1 MNVTQMNKFLD
12 EIVEKFNGQEFTIDD
27 IKNLDTFM
35 KPKKIKK
42 KKDPNAPKRASTA
55 WIFYTT
61 EMRPKVRDEN
71 PDKKMPELT
80 TIMSEMWRN
89 LSDEDKEPYKIMET
103 DDRKRYKQEK
113 EEYDS
118 NSDTNSDTDT
128 SGSDSDT
135 KKKTKDPNAPK
146 RNINAFFHFG
156 KVIRAKDKD
165 TKYTASSLKT
175 LWKDLDD
182 KSEYEELAN
191 IDKERYLKEKEE
203 YENQ

>member
-1 MNVTQMNKFLD
+1 MNGTQMNKFLN

-27 IKNLDTFM
+27 IKNLDTFAE
-35 KPKKIKK
+35 PKKIKK

-61 EMRPKVRDEN
+61 ETRPKVHDEN
-71 PDKKMPELT
+71 PDKKMTELT

-89 LSDEDKEPYKIMET
+89 LTDEDKEPYRIMEGN
-103 DDRKRYKQEK
+103 DRKRYKQEK

-118 NSDTNSDTDT
+118 NSDTNSD
-128 SGSDSDT
+128 SNSDSDT
-135 KKKTKDPNAPK
+135 KKKKKDPNAPK

-156 KVIRAKDKD
+156 KVIRAKDPD
-165 TKYTASSLKT
+165 VKYTASALKK
-175 LWKDLDD
+175 LWTELDD
-182 KSEYEELAN
+182 KSEFQELAN
-191 IDKERYLKEKEE
+191 SDKERYIKEKEE